1 MKHELV
7 PAVVKGQEERY
18 SLDVVPMK
26 VGEKKRG
33 LDRLLAEFILQ
44 ALAQPPHP
52 AAAIE
57 DDQRAVGQA
66 NFQATGVAPIA
77 GVARLRSGHG
87 ASYAPKSNLHS
98 APLRSTRVVPCT
110 GQSNIPKGEFE
121 SFGFKRQSLRL

>member
-33 LDRLLAEFILQ
+33 LDRLLAKFILQ
-44 ALAQPPHP
+44 ALAQPTHP
-52 AAAIE
+52 AAALA

-77 GVARLRSGHG
+77 GVARLRSGQG
-87 ASYAPKSNLHS
+87 AADAPKSNLQA
-98 APLRSTRVVPCT
+98 APRLSTRGGPGT
-110 GQSNIPKGEFE
+110 GQS
-121 SFGFKRQSLRL
+121 